1 MKKSLLFSAM
11 AAVALVANSAT
22 PKAMHMA
29 TANVAEQ
36 PVRSTKVLATP
47 AKRVATP
54 VKVMQKASAANGF
67 VQLSQMSDGSIAK
80 ALCPKV
86 MPSSLA
92 NFLPKSKPA
101 TKVTATGDLVLSE
114 GFEGWNGKAYDWIPE
129 NWQDVSKTEPA
140 HVAPG
145 ADSSLPNL
153 TWAASDGVFE
163 SPYEGNAVARIQVS
177 IANEQAGVVEEA
189 QDEWLITPSM
199 TIAAGSYLSFRLSYS
214 PAWTLL
220 DMDAYKA
227 YVGGDLTA
235 NVFGAQNNILEV
247 LVSEDNGANWT
258 KIWDVMED
266 AVKYT
271 EDELWNDVMSMSH
284 PYISVLKG
292 LNDYAGKTV
301 KIAFRYVGQSG
312 ESMILD
318 LIEVGELAPQ
328 AFYYTP
334 ANVFGIGLSHD
345 WKNFPATNLYAIAP
359 AYNGYTWYN
368 GSEYANAYSWEY
380 EDPENTTQEVV
391 TVFSEDENLAYP
403 AYEMGIY
410 NSPILTASLESA
422 TSQYQSPFK
431 ALCAGADMQFFT
443 GDDSSYFG
451 GSRYDFYNWMSND
464 AFGLGLWGQSKA
476 EDDSWGEGSNVIGY
490 ANLFEAPEVP
500 YALSFVYFNIRKDN
514 FTLGE
519 GSKINLAVYKVDD
532 SGVHTDEPLATSSI
546 TADDLIFPDPDY
558 PIFGTAIFYLQ
569 KQDGELVENVDLTID
584 SAILVEVSLES
595 AEANVETDKI
605 NWLSVLGDPAQIKEY
620 AGSYLHLNY
629 KGNPRFYPLEMFPF
643 ADKEGNPV
651 GVTQGLIMSLGI
663 TNNWLF
669 ENSDNYQYDYV
680 DENGGSAT
688 FTMNSLYSAD
698 AWELDG
704 EGLDDWYTYT
714 TGDYDPQTG
723 LQPIT
728 FTLDALPDGV
738 DERVAACN
746 IKTFGV
752 NQRTFYIAQRRQS
765 GVAAMKN
772 NANRVSVVNGNF
784 VVKSNK
790 ATAVE
795 VYNVAGQKV
804 AASKVNGTAFIP
816 AANLAKGIYMVKF
829 NDNTVVKVMK

>member
-1 MKKSLLFSAM
+1 M

-36 PVRSTKVLATP
+36 PARSTKVLATP

-67 VQLSQMSDGSIAK
+67 VQLSQMSDGRVAK
-80 ALCPKV
+80 TLCPKV

-114 GFEGWNGKAYDWIPE
+114 GFEGWDGEAYDWIPE
-129 NWQDVSKTEPA
+129 NWQDVSKTDPA

-145 ADSSLPNL
+145 ADSGLANL
-153 TWAASDGVFE
+153 TWTASNGGFE
-163 SPYEGNAVARIQVS
+163 YPYEGDAVARIQVS
-177 IANEQAGVVEEA
+177 IADEQAGVAEEA

-199 TIAAGSYLSFRLSYS
+199 TIAAGSYLSFHLSYS
-214 PAWTLL
+214 PGWTLF
-220 DMDAYKA
+220 DMDAYMA

-247 LVSEDNGANWT
+247 LVSEDNGTEWV

-271 EDELWNDVMSMSH
+271 EDELWNDAMSMSH
-284 PYISVLKG
+284 PYITVLKS
-292 LNDYAGKTV
+292 LNDYAGKTIQ
-301 KIAFRYVGQSG
+301 IAFRYVGQSG
-312 ESMILD
+312 ESMCLD
-318 LIEVGELAPQ
+318 FVEVGELTPQ

-345 WKNFPATNLYAIAP
+345 WLNFENFYAIAP

-391 TVFSEDENLAYP
+391 TIFSEDENLAYP
-403 AYEMGIY
+403 AYGLGIY

-422 TSQYQSPFK
+422 TSQYQSPYSTLF
-431 ALCAGADMQFFT
+431 AGANMQFFT

-451 GSRYDFYNWMSND
+451 GSRYDAYNWFTNE

-476 EDDSWGEGSNVIGY
+476 EDDNWGEGSNVIGY

-500 YALSFVYFNIRKDN
+500 YALSLVYFNIRKDY

-519 GSKINLAVYKVDD
+519 DSKINLAVYKVDD
-532 SGVHTDEPLATSSI
+532 YGVHTDEPLATSSI

-558 PIFGTAIFYLQ
+558 PNFGSAVFYLQ

-595 AEANVETDKI
+595 AEANAETDDI
-605 NWLSVLGDPAQIKEY
+605 NWLSVIGDPAQIKEF

-629 KGNPRFYPLEMFPF
+629 KGNARYYPLDIFEFR
-643 ADKEGNPV
+643 DGSI
-651 GVTQGLIMSLGI
+651 TQGLVMNLGI

-669 ENSDNYQYDYV
+669 EDSDNYQYDYV
-680 DENGGSAT
+680 DENGGDAT

-723 LQPIT
+723 LQTIT

-752 NQRTFYIAQRRQS
+752 SQRTFYIAQRRQS
-765 GVAAMKN
+765 GVASMKN

-784 VVKSNK
+784 VVKSSK

-816 AANLAKGIYMVKF
+816 AANLAKGTYMVKF